1 MKKLFNLLA
10 HLSISVSLL
19 LVTVF
24 IFNVVNPRMGF
35 LNGSPAMTVAIAS
48 AVLSIITAV
57 VAISRGSGKH

>member
-24 IFNVVNPRMGF
+24 VFNVVNPQMGF

-48 AVLSIITAV
+48 AILSIITAV
-57 VAISRGSGKH
+57 VAISRGSGKQ